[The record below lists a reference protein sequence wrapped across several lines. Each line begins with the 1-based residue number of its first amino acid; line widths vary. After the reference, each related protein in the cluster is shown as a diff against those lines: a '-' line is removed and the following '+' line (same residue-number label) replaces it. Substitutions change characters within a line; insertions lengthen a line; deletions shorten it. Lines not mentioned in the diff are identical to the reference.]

1 MQIES
6 KIDELKLLDQVLI
19 EWVDA
24 HSLPLEGWV
33 THDFIESLDV
43 DCRVRSIGY
52 FICRKNDFIVIAMD
66 IIDQSSNGFNNEYNS
81 SSGIPVA
88 CIKSIEVIGRG

>member
-1 MQIES
+1 MSIEV
-6 KIDELKLLDQVLI
+6 KINELKLLDHVLI

-33 THDFIESLDV
+33 NYEFIESLEV

-52 FICRKNDFIVIAMD
+52 FICRKNDFVVIAMD
-66 IIDQSSNGFNNEYNS
+66 IINQSSEGYDDEYNS

-88 CIKSIEVIGRG
+88 CIKSIEVIGHG